1 MSDEKRP
8 TARQLIE
15 SMPKYF
21 KPEKAQGVN
30 AVIQYR
36 LTGENGGDWI
46 VRIQDGQC
54 TVEEGV
60 AENPTLTL
68 RMDAEEYV
76 DLILGKLDGMTAF
89 MTGKLQLE
97 GDFTLATRLQSFFG
111 LG

>member
-1 MSDEKRP
+1 MSEKKT
-8 TARQLIE
+8 TARDLVM

-30 AVIQYR
+30 AVIQYH
-36 LTGENGGDWI
+36 LTGEGGGDWI
-46 VRIQDGQC
+46 IRIEDGKC

-68 RMDAEEYV
+68 RMDAQDYV
-76 DLILGKLDGMTAF
+76 DLIAGRLDGMTAF
-89 MTGKLQLE
+89 MTGQLQLE
-97 GDFTLATRLQSFFG
+97 GDFTLATRLLTFFG

>member
-1 MSDEKRP
+1 MSEEKRP
-8 TARQLIE
+8 TARQLVE

-21 KPEKAQGVN
+21 RPEKAEGVN
-30 AVIQYR
+30 AVIQYH
-36 LTGENGGDWI
+36 LTGEGGGDWV
-46 VRIQDGQC
+46 VRIADGTC

-68 RMDAEEYV
+68 KMDANDYV
-76 DLILGKLDGMTAF
+76 DLITGKLDGMTAF

-111 LG
+111 L